1 MLKGLGYVL
10 DDDGEAEA
18 GEELKEPARPSQ

>member
-10 DDDGEAEA
+10 DDDGEAEPGA
-18 GEELKEPARPSQ
+18 KPKEPAPPSK